1 MSLPL
6 FGAVLVLAAGLRL
19 AHLGWGLP
27 DYYFPDEAVF
37 FRPAIQIAATGELH
51 TGFTT
56 YPPLSVNTL
65 AATYALVARAR
76 GVRADQLSVSDRVIF
91 GRLVMVA
98 AAVATVGAVAALG
111 AAVAGPAAGLVA
123 GFFMAVLPVHLVQSR
138 IISTDVLLTL
148 FVVLALHAT
157 LRLQARPSLWRA
169 LAAGVLVGLAAGTKY
184 PGAIAATAPAVLCLH
199 GLVTALRRRDADGVR
214 RWLGLGAAAAG
225 GALAGFSAAYP
236 HWLADLDV
244 LGERLAF
251 LRFVAHEVGN
261 DTGRLSPAGG
271 IRGTPIVY
279 QLVILLPAALGVA
292 LYPLA
297 LAGVL
302 RLARRATVREAA
314 LLAFA
319 LVHFLFFATAQSV
332 FPRYFL
338 PLMPVLVI
346 AAAALLAASAARGG
360 TARTAALAGG
370 GIAAAYTLAL
380 AVSLT
385 ANTGTGPQLA
395 LREAVTRLSGSQTP
409 PARVGYVPNRFGDYT
424 GVRAALRGLPITTV
438 QMLVDPQWL
447 GQERPDLLVVSDV
460 DEVVAFRNHPG
471 SATATTLA
479 ALAAGELPYRLGAD
493 VRVSYL
499 TRGLYT
505 LLDPYFGFSVER
517 GAVGFRVYTRR

>member
-6 FGAVLVLAAGLRL
+6 LGAVLVQAAGLRL

-27 DYYFPDEAVF
+27 DFYFPDEAVF
-37 FRPAIQIAATGELH
+37 FRPAIQIAASGDLH

-56 YPPLSVNTL
+56 YPPLSVNVL
-65 AATYALVARAR
+65 AATYTLVARAR
-76 GVRADQLSVSDRVIF
+76 GVRADQLSLWDRVAF
-91 GRLVMVA
+91 GRLVTVA

-111 AAVAGPAAGLVA
+111 AAMAGPAAGLVA

-148 FVVLALHAT
+148 LVVLALHAT
-157 LRLQARPSLWRA
+157 LRLHARPALWRA
-169 LAAGVLVGLAAGTKY
+169 LAAGLLVGLAAGTKY
-184 PGAIAATAPAVLCLH
+184 PGALAATAPAVICLQ
-199 GLVTALRRRDADGVR
+199 GVVTAVRGRDPAGVR
-214 RWLGLGAAAAG
+214 RWLGLGVAAAA

-236 HWLADLDV
+236 HWVLDLRV

-271 IRGTPIVY
+271 IRGTPVVY

-292 LYPLA
+292 LYPIA
-297 LAGVL
+297 LAGVV
-302 RLARRATVREAA
+302 RLVRHATVREAA

-346 AAAALLAASAARGG
+346 AAAALLAAWAARGG

-370 GIAAAYTLAL
+370 GVAAAYTLAL

-385 ANTGTGPQLA
+385 ANTGTESQLA
-395 LREAVTRLSGSQTP
+395 LREAVTRLTASQTP

-447 GQERPDLLVVSDV
+447 EQEQPDVLVVSDI
-460 DEVVAFRNHPG
+460 DEIVAFRNHPG
-471 SATATTLA
+471 SAIATTLA
-479 ALAAGELPYRLGAD
+479 ALAAGELPYGLAAD